1 MRTPGNFNY
10 QADAYEYHVR
20 IIHIT
25 GIKSSNHEPSV
36 ARSLIQARN
45 LARISK
51 SRQRMKIFFTAF
63 YRYSG
68 FTRVNV
74 QLRLGS
80 EDTIGRRRVS
90 APNVAISSNVLS
102 RNNRRASSLITAD
115 THVTAAR
122 RDYWNASTI
131 HKGTST
137 RLGVSPERASA
148 RDCSLAEPRPR
159 VCHEIA
165 DYHRSRKPPTLR
177 RLLALVYQPSRPLL
191 TYLCHGLLASEKLL
205 STGAD
210 RSIQFQFSRRPPILS
225 PITASSTLHPHR

>member
-1 MRTPGNFNY
+1 M
-10 QADAYEYHVR
+10 
-20 IIHIT
+20 
-25 GIKSSNHEPSV
+25 V
-36 ARSLIQARN
+36 ARSLIQ
-45 LARISK
+45 LAISLESQSRDKEWK
-51 SRQRMKIFFTAF
+51 SF
-63 YRYSG
+63 
-68 FTRVNV
+68 
-74 QLRLGS
+74 LRLSIVTVASPVWTSSCGVGS

-115 THVTAAR
+115 THVTAR

-131 HKGTST
+131 RKGTST
-137 RLGVSPERASA
+137 RLGLSPERASA

-210 RSIQFQFSRRPPILS
+210 RSIQFQFCSTTAFLLDHLFSTDRCIIFHFASAHGESYLLIFSFIMPLFGISLVRIRR
-225 PITASSTLHPHR
+225 